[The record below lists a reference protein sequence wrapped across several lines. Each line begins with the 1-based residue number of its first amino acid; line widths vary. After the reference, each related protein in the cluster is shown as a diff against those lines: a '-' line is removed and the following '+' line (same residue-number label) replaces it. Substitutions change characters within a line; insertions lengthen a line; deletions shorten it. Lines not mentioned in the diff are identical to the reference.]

1 MSRPLVPKIDARK
14 ASDLLRQLRS
24 MAPHYTREWTARDD
38 TDPGVALLRI
48 FSTIAQGV
56 ISRLNRAPDRNFLA
70 FLDMLGVRLLPKTPA
85 HAPVRFL
92 VATGT
97 EAPFLVARKTQV
109 TAAATANHPELS
121 FETTEDLSVIPA
133 ALVSLVATD
142 PEKDRIYKPPPA
154 FLGLQLAA
162 TELPPL
168 IVQAFSAAGSRVLQL
183 EPPGQVAEGDFLRI
197 EQTAQS
203 VKRDDCLP
211 VVSGEQTA
219 IIDHLVVSGP
229 PKGAIVTVAEPLA
242 RDYVEDTQVK
252 KVTRFELFEGKNFQE
267 HVLFLG
273 HADYFAIKSEAQ
285 IELRVEHA
293 GSFAS
298 LLPLNLAWEFFGV
311 TDVPKTEDGWHA
323 LEVQGD
329 GTAGLSRPGRI
340 LLRKPAGE
348 IKELEING
356 TKNRWIRARLKDP
369 LPATPPPSLPRVE
382 SVSMIVSSGATLQA
396 DQAFNNDTPLT
407 TTTPFNPFGLE
418 PRLFDRF
425 YVASE
430 EGFSKPGAEI
440 TLDVQLD
447 FTDLLASPGAIFHD
461 GRVKAFAHGAAGKL
475 VEFQIDPVTSQFKV
489 ISHRA
494 PTNRRLL
501 TGGIPAVVQDAEGK
515 MVGVV
520 ARTDDD
526 TVHLRHIPSPN
537 DATWNWVELK
547 GIAGKLDFNPA
558 AVSYGLIWVI
568 FVVADKRVFIRLVE
582 PKEPN
587 LDLSWSEVTSQGDD
601 PRPVVA
607 STPFPVSVT
616 VDPDRGVELWIL
628 VTDESR
634 HTWLHNGVTWRDIT
648 PPSDEFLSRQNAR
661 PFAVPLDGGVRVFL
675 RSSTNELISFT
686 TKDDLPLNLESPP
699 GVNVDSDPFVF
710 LPSVGMRPFVRGSD
724 NQLWEREG
732 LEGGK
737 WTQHENS
744 MDVVLA
750 GQPFVV
756 SYNVGGDNGDDNGAV
771 LSVLSNS
778 NKNSLLEFRSRLSDI
793 DSGQLF
799 AGPAQILMLG
809 DRLGKKEGLFIN
821 VTAGAGSDP
830 FGDATRKIINADSKT
845 AILEEPLDEV
855 PDGSTTYDVYLE
867 LETGNV
873 PPESD
878 EEADGIVLDE
888 DTRARVGNFVYLRKP
903 GKAGQL
909 RQIIAIDDA
918 KAKIDRAWD
927 PKPEEADPYS
937 IFALMTPN
945 ADLTAAFGSTR
956 RVVLPDDPN
965 GEINPGLFIEVE
977 TADGQTVTREIRSFS
992 PSTRILE
999 VTQDFT
1005 SDVAAG
1011 ADYRIT
1017 VGDVDEGWQAYR
1029 DPDQTELRPDLSWEY
1044 WNGRGWVALK
1054 LKEDNT
1060 GDFLIPGT
1068 VKFTLPGD
1076 LAKTEVVG
1084 QESFW
1089 IRSRIVGGDYGRELF
1104 EVDKDGRLLTKKD
1117 PIRPPLIKA
1126 LNITYTLQEQKFPQ
1140 VCLTLNSLNYLDQ
1153 TAANLTADKFFLPY
1167 QPLDDDNKALYF
1179 GFDRSFE
1186 GGPVRIYV
1194 AAKELPVD
1202 EQNKPKLNWEFA
1214 FENDWA
1220 KLFADDR
1227 TEAFTRPDSVG
1238 LTVPLGFQNSQQFGS
1253 ALFWIRATLLE
1264 GSWSQSPLLSG
1275 VFPNTVEAI
1284 QARTILNE
1292 ILGSSNAT
1300 RHQRFKFQQLPVLE
1314 GEELRVRESLTEQEL
1329 TELVNAE
1336 GEDAVLA
1343 IRDQQDRVMETWIKW
1358 REVQEFFDSGLNSR
1372 HYRLDRAS
1380 GELEFGN
1387 NVHGRIPPAGGDN
1400 IVAFAYQAG
1409 GGAAGNVAAGEIKSP
1424 VTAVAGVD
1432 SVINPMPAGGGSEA
1446 ATPEDMLEIGP
1457 AQISNRSRAVTTNDF
1472 ENLALES
1479 SREVAKARC
1488 LANRNANGRS
1498 EIGWTSIHL
1507 VPHSKDKTPQPSLE
1521 LRRAV
1526 SRYLASRADLTMIDE
1541 GHLFIGPP
1549 EYVPINVDVTV
1560 FAKSLDAVARAELN
1574 VRQKLDQFL
1583 HPLTGGVDGTGW
1595 DFGRDLAASDIY
1607 RLLEDIDEVDHI
1619 EKLRLSAGDA
1629 ETIAVGNAALIAS
1642 GTHIIRMSVAK

>member
-1 MSRPLVPKIDARK
+1 MSRPAVPKIDARK

-70 FLDMLGVRLLPKTPA
+70 FLDLLGIRLLPKTPA

-97 EAPFLVARKTQV
+97 EVPFLVARKTQV
-109 TAAATANHPELS
+109 TAAATANHPELP

-154 FLGLQLAA
+154 FLELQLAA
-162 TELPPL
+162 SELPPL
-168 IVQAFSAAGSRVLQL
+168 IVQAFSAAGSKVLQL
-183 EPPGQVAEGDFLRI
+183 DPPGQVAEGDFLRI
-197 EQTAQS
+197 EQTAES

-211 VVSGEQTA
+211 VVSGAQTA

-229 PKGAIVTVAEPLA
+229 PKGAIVTVSEPLA
-242 RDYVEDTQVK
+242 RDYAEDTQVK

-298 LLPLNLAWEFFGV
+298 LPRLNLAWEFFGV

-323 LEVQGD
+323 LEVESD

-369 LPATPPPSLPRVE
+369 LPATPPPPLPRVE
-382 SVSMIVSSGATLQA
+382 SVSMIVSSGATLPA

-430 EGFSKPGAEI
+430 EAFSKPGAEV
-440 TLDVQLD
+440 TLDAQLD

-475 VEFQIDPVTSQFKV
+475 VEFQIDPVNSQLKV
-489 ISHRA
+489 FAHGT

-501 TGGIPAVVQDAEGK
+501 TRGIPAVVQDGNGK
-515 MVGVV
+515 IGVAV
-520 ARTDDD
+520 RTDDD
-526 TVHLRHIPSPN
+526 TVHLRHIPTPN

-558 AVSYGLIWVI
+558 AVSYGDIWVI
-568 FVVADKRVFIRLVE
+568 FVVANKRVFIRLVD
-582 PKEPN
+582 PREPN
-587 LDLSWSEVTSQGDD
+587 RAINWNEVTSQGDD

-607 STPFPVSVT
+607 STPFPVTVT
-616 VDPDRGVELWIL
+616 VDPDRGAEVWIL

-634 HTWLHNGVTWRDIT
+634 HTWLHNGVTWKDIT
-648 PPSDEFLSRQNAR
+648 PSDEFLSQQNAR
-661 PFAVPLDGGVRVFL
+661 PFAVPTEGGFRVFL

-686 TKDDLPLNLESPP
+686 AGDRPPLNLESPP

-710 LPSVGMRPFVRGSD
+710 ISSFGPRAFVRGSD
-724 NQLWEREG
+724 NQLWERDLE

-744 MDVVLA
+744 LDVVLA
-750 GQPFVV
+750 DQPFVV
-756 SYNVGGDNGDDNGAV
+756 GYNVGGDDGAV
-771 LSVLSNS
+771 LSVLSTS
-778 NKNSLLEFRSRLSDI
+778 NKNSLLEFRSRLSNI
-793 DSGQLF
+793 ESGQLS

-809 DRLGKKEGLFIN
+809 DRLGRRGTLFIN

-830 FGDATRKIINADSKT
+830 FGDATRKIINADNKT

-855 PDGSTTYDVYLE
+855 PDETSNYDVYLE

-873 PPESD
+873 PPGSD

-888 DTRARVGNFVYLRKP
+888 DTRARVGNFIYLRKP

-909 RQIIAIDDA
+909 RQIMAIDDA
-918 KAKIDRAWD
+918 KASVDPAWD
-927 PKPEEADPYS
+927 LKPIDDDPYS
-937 IFALMTPN
+937 ILAVLQPDQTALS
-945 ADLTAAFGSTR
+945 GSAR
-956 RVVLPDDPN
+956 RVVLPDGPHN
-965 GEINPGLFIEVE
+965 VIHPGLFIEVE
-977 TADGQTVTREIRSFS
+977 TSGGQKVTREIKSFS
-992 PSTRILE
+992 LSTRVVE
-999 VTQDFT
+999 VTQDFP
-1005 SDVAAG
+1005 SDISAG

-1060 GDFLIPGT
+1060 DDFLIPGT

-1104 EVDKDGRLLTKKD
+1104 EVDKDGRLITKKD

-1126 LNITYTLQEQKFPQ
+1126 LNISYTLQEQKFPQ

-1167 QPLDDDNKALYF
+1167 QPLDDNNKALYF

-1186 GGPVRIYV
+1186 GGPVRIYI

-1220 KLFADDR
+1220 KLFAEDR

-1275 VFPNTVEAI
+1275 VFPNTVETI

-1300 RHQRFKFQQLPVLE
+1300 RHQRFRFQQLPVLE
-1314 GEELRVRESLTEQEL
+1314 GEEIRVRESLTEQEL

-1358 REVQEFFDSGLNSR
+1358 REVQEFFDSGPNSR

-1387 NVHGRIPPAGGDN
+1387 NIHGRIPPAGGDN

-1409 GGAAGNVAAGEIKSP
+1409 GGAGGNVAAGEIKSP

-1472 ENLALES
+1472 ENLALEA

-1560 FAKSLDAVARAELN
+1560 FAKSLDAVARAELS

-1629 ETIAVGNAALIAS
+1629 ETITVGNAALIAS
-1642 GTHIIRMSVAK
+1642 GTHTIRMGVAN

>member
-1 MSRPLVPKIDARK
+1 MSRPVVPKIDARK

-24 MAPHYTREWTARDD
+24 MAPYYTREWPARDD

-70 FLDMLGVRLLPKTPA
+70 FLDMLGIRLLPKTPA

-97 EAPFLVARKTQV
+97 ETPFLVARKTQV
-109 TAAATANHPELS
+109 TAAATADHPELP
-121 FETTEDLSVIPA
+121 FETNEDLWVVPA
-133 ALVSLVATD
+133 SLVSLVATD
-142 PEKDRIYKPPPA
+142 PEKDRIYKPPPT

-162 TELPPL
+162 SELPPL
-168 IVQAFSAAGSRVLQL
+168 IVQAFSAAGSKVLQL

-211 VVSGEQTA
+211 IPSSEQTA

-229 PKGAIVTVAEPLA
+229 PKGAIVTVTEPLA
-242 RDYVEDTQVK
+242 RDYAEDTQVK

-267 HVLFLG
+267 HILLLG

-323 LEVQGD
+323 LDVQGD

-348 IKELEING
+348 IKDLEING
-356 TKNRWIRARLKDP
+356 TTNRWIRARLTDP
-369 LPATPPPSLPRVE
+369 LPALPPPPLPRVE
-382 SVSMIVSSGATLQA
+382 SVSMIVSSGATLPP

-407 TTTPFNPFGLE
+407 TTTQFNPFGLE

-430 EGFSKPGAEI
+430 EAFSKPGAEV

-461 GRVKAFAHGAAGKL
+461 NRVKAFAHGAAGKL
-475 VEFQIDPVTSQFKV
+475 VEFQIDPVNSTFKV
-489 ISHRA
+489 VPHRT
-494 PTNRRLL
+494 PTDRRLL
-501 TGGIPAVVQDAEGK
+501 TGGIPAVVRNGEGK
-515 MVGVV
+515 IIGVV

-537 DATWNWVELK
+537 DATWQWVELK
-547 GIAGKLDFNPA
+547 GISGKLEFDPA
-558 AVSYGLIWVI
+558 AI
-568 FVVADKRVFIRLVE
+568 FNNALWLVYVVADKRVYSKPVDPE
-582 PKEPN
+582 KPHVVS
-587 LDLSWSEVTSQGDD
+587 SWDELTSSGDD
-601 PRPVVA
+601 PRPIVA
-607 STPFPVSVT
+607 STPFPVEVR
-616 VDPDRGVELWIL
+616 VDTDLAPRVWIV
-628 VTDESR
+628 VTDENR
-634 HTWLHNGVTWRDIT
+634 HTWVHNGRTWKDIT
-648 PPSDEFLSRQNAR
+648 PSDEFLSQQNAR
-661 PFAVPLDGGVRVFL
+661 PFAVAEFGAPQVRVYL
-675 RSSTNELISFT
+675 RSATNELISFT
-686 TKDDLPLNLESPP
+686 TEAGDGAVNRGSPP
-699 GVNVDSDPFVF
+699 GVNVESDPFVF
-710 LPSVGMRPFVRGSD
+710 PPTFGTRAFVRGSD
-724 NQLWEREG
+724 NQLWERDLNFG
-732 LEGGK
+732 N
-737 WTQHENS
+737 WTPHENS
-744 MDVVLA
+744 LDVVLA
-750 GQPFVV
+750 EQPFVV
-756 SYNVGGDNGDDNGAV
+756 GYTVGGEGGAV
-771 LSVLSNS
+771 LSVLSTS
-778 NKNSLLEFRSRLSDI
+778 NKNSLLEFRSRLTDI

-799 AGPAQILMLG
+799 AGPAQILMLEE
-809 DRLGKKEGLFIN
+809 RLDKKRVFFIN

-830 FGDATRKIINADSKT
+830 FGNATRKIVNADPRT
-845 AILEEPLDEV
+845 AILEEPLNEV
-855 PDGSTTYDVYLE
+855 PDGTTVYDVYIE
-867 LETGNV
+867 VETGAV
-873 PPESD
+873 PVESEVEDD
-878 EEADGIVLDE
+878 EILLNE
-888 DTRARVGNFVYLRKP
+888 DTRARVGNFIFLRKP
-903 GKAGQL
+903 SRPGQL
-909 RQIIAIDDA
+909 RQIIAISDG
-918 KAKIDRAWD
+918 KARVDSAWD
-927 PKPEEADPYS
+927 EEPVKTDPYS
-937 IFALMTPN
+937 ILELRDSGLRAES
-945 ADLTAAFGSTR
+945 GSAR
-956 RVVLPDDPN
+956 RVVLQPDLSTAID
-965 GEINPGLFIEVE
+965 EGLFLEVTLAGETVTRKIESFNSSTRLIEVE
-977 TADGQTVTREIRSFS
+977 NDF
-992 PSTRILE
+992 PSN
-999 VTQDFT
+999 V
-1005 SDVAAG
+1005 SAG

-1017 VGDVDEGWQAYR
+1017 VGTIDEGWQAYR
-1029 DPDQTELRPDLSWEY
+1029 DADQTELRPDLSWEY

-1054 LKEDNT
+1054 LKEDDT
-1060 GDFLIPGT
+1060 DDFLVPGT
-1068 VKFTLPGD
+1068 VKFILPDD

-1084 QESFW
+1084 QENFW

-1104 EVDKDGRLLTKKD
+1104 EVDKDGRLITKKD

-1126 LNITYTLQEQKFPQ
+1126 LNITYTIREQKFPQ
-1140 VCLTLNSLNYLDQ
+1140 VCLTLNNLNYLDQ
-1153 TAANLTADKFFLPY
+1153 TAANITADKFFLPY
-1167 QPLDDDNKALYF
+1167 QPLQDNNKALYF

-1186 GGPVRIYV
+1186 GGPVRIYI

-1202 EQNKPKLNWEFA
+1202 DQNKPKLNWEFT

-1220 KLFADDR
+1220 RLFADDR
-1227 TEAFTRPDSVG
+1227 TQAFTRPDSVG

-1253 ALFWIRATLLE
+1253 GLFWIRATLLE
-1264 GSWSQSPLLSG
+1264 GIWSQSPLFSG
-1275 VFPNTVEAI
+1275 VFPNTVETI

-1300 RHQRFKFQQLPVLE
+1300 RNQRFKFQQLPVLE
-1314 GEELRVRESLTEQEL
+1314 GEAIRVRESLTEQEL
-1329 TELVNAE
+1329 NEFVNAE

-1358 REVQEFFDSGLNSR
+1358 REVQEFFDSGPNSR

-1387 NVHGRIPPAGGDN
+1387 NIHGRIPPAGGDN

-1409 GGAAGNVAAGEIKSP
+1409 GGVAGNVAAGEIKSP

-1432 SVINPMPAGGGSEA
+1432 SVINPTPAGGGSEA
-1446 ATPEDMLEIGP
+1446 ATPEDMLEFGP
-1457 AQISNRSRAVTTNDF
+1457 AQISNRGRAVTTDDF
-1472 ENLALES
+1472 ENLTLEA

-1488 LANRNANGRS
+1488 LANRNAEGRS

-1507 VPHSKDKTPQPSLE
+1507 VPHSNDKTPQPSLE

-1526 SRYLASRADLTMIDE
+1526 SRYLTSRADLTMIDE

-1642 GTHIIRMSVAK
+1642 GTHTIRMNVAQ